1 MVLWRLRVRRL
12 IYALACLKGRLG
24 WLLLK
29 GDCSN
34 CKPSGEVN
42 IAEIAPR
49 ISCKITNGLIAG
61 VNLSYD
67 DSFDV
72 SCLSTF
78 KCLSILQSQRIVV
91 ALEVINSLSTT
102 HRDVRVLDNHC
113 DGGNSLAGLLCD
125 YPPPPLQ
132 KLSGPRGLA
141 DQNPRPSRSRIARRS
156 C

>member
-12 IYALACLKGRLG
+12 IYALACVKGWLG

-34 CKPSGEVN
+34 CKSSGEVN
-42 IAEIAPR
+42 IAEIASR
-49 ISCKITNGLIAG
+49 ISCKTTNGLIAG
-61 VNLSYD
+61 VNPSYD

-78 KCLSILQSQRIVV
+78 KCFSILQSQKIVV
-91 ALEVINSLSTT
+91 ALEVINSLSTS

-132 KLSGPRGLA
+132 KLSGARGLA